1 MTNINRKQFQAFPYH
16 LVEPSPW
23 PLLTSFA
30 MLTMAVGA
38 VMYFHGFTHGGNLLI
53 LGFLLTLSGMIL
65 WFRDVV
71 AEGIRWCALII
82 KKFNYMLVSFN
93 IILQDILFNLSC
105 ELGDDKQS
113 TGNFNIS
120 SKFLNKIKLDL
131 VVFKVLRD
139 YTLNIVR
146 PLSEEEKKKALD
158 LFLKYLNLMPNNQL
172 GCYFSG
178 LLEGDGHIS
187 LLARGHTTLTRIL
200 NPRVIFTS
208 HIKNLGLY
216 AYIQSHLGGIGRF

>member
-65 WFRDVV
+65 WFRDVI
-71 AEGIRWCALII
+71 AEGTKLCALML

-93 IILQDILFNLSC
+93 II
-105 ELGDDKQS
+105 
-113 TGNFNIS
+113 
-120 SKFLNKIKLDL
+120 
-131 VVFKVLRD
+131 
-139 YTLNIVR
+139 
-146 PLSEEEKKKALD
+146 
-158 LFLKYLNLMPNNQL
+158 
-172 GCYFSG
+172 
-178 LLEGDGHIS
+178 
-187 LLARGHTTLTRIL
+187 
-200 NPRVIFTS
+200 
-208 HIKNLGLY
+208 
-216 AYIQSHLGGIGRF
+216 

>member
-65 WFRDVV
+65 WFRDVI
-71 AEGIRWCALII
+71 AEGTRLCALML

-93 IILQDILFNLSC
+93 IILQDILFYLSC
-105 ELGDDKQS
+105 ELGDDKRS
-113 TGNFNIS
+113 TGNFNIC

-146 PLSEEEKKKALD
+146 PLSEEEKKESSRFSFERFELD
-158 LFLKYLNLMPNNQL
+158 
-172 GCYFSG
+172 
-178 LLEGDGHIS
+178 
-187 LLARGHTTLTRIL
+187 
-200 NPRVIFTS
+200 V
-208 HIKNLGLY
+208 
-216 AYIQSHLGGIGRF
+216 